1 MKFRAA
7 ISLFSI
13 AAVLALGVAINT
25 PNTFAQGDYSMVNS
39 RDTVHINSCGS
50 CHLPYSPGL
59 LPLQSWALVMAG
71 LDDHFGAAVDLSEE
85 DSAHILAYIEK
96 YALKVGQNSVMGRL
110 AENLPDS
117 PFLRITDLPAFVVM
131 HSNAAQQLGFEE
143 NEQVS
148 LSTCESCHRAA
159 ASHIFDKALLQI
171 GHGDGRLSD
180 YK

>member
-7 ISLFSI
+7 ISLLSVPV
-13 AAVLALGVAINT
+13 VLAFGVTINT
-25 PNTFAQGDYSMVNS
+25 PNTFAQGDYSMVNA

-59 LPLQSWALVMAG
+59 LPLQSWTLIMAG
-71 LDDHFGAAVDLSEE
+71 LDDHFGAVVDLSEE
-85 DSAHILAYIEK
+85 DSAHILTYIEK
-96 YALKVGQNSVMGRL
+96 YALKAGQNSIMGRL
-110 AENLPDS
+110 AENLPDT
-117 PFLRITDLPAFVVM
+117 PFLRITELPAFVVM
-131 HSNAAQQLGFEE
+131 HNNAAQQLGFED